1 MPTVERFEL
10 LHLGERQTEHLE
22 LLNELEPSD
31 IVVGVHALTAIEAL
45 DRFEEAPLLVIADG
59 PLGHPDLRGQLP
71 DPIAR
76 RRLRRH
82 VRQFTSTGR
91 LLPVWR
97 SEQNEPRLDS
107 RDRQKPERWPG
118 IGFYAATGG
127 CLTVGA

>member
-22 LLNELEPSD
+22 LLNELQPPD
-31 IVVGVHALTAIEAL
+31 IVVGVHALTAIQAL
-45 DRFEEAPLLVIADG
+45 HRFEEAPLLVVADG

-76 RRLRRH
+76 RRRRRH

-91 LLPVWR
+91 LPPAWR
-97 SEQNEPRLDS
+97 SEQNAPRFDGC
-107 RDRQKPERWPG
+107 DWQKPERRPG
-118 IGFYAATGG
+118 IRFYAATDG
-127 CLTVGA
+127 CL